1 MELDELAFMP
11 NLALAAL
18 TSVGDSSN
26 ESVEMIADLT
36 LAIFT
41 VLPPWPLELDMF
53 ARNFFSEILSGFA
66 LNQDASRT
74 GMVSLC
80 ACKTDAGVSPL
91 LVLSAASF
99 NRPAMCAPDK
109 GGMLDASNSRQIS
122 AAS

>member
-66 LNQDASRT
+66 LNQDTNRYGQPLRMQNRCRCFSSA
-74 GMVSLC
+74 GLVSSVIQQTC
-80 ACKTDAGVSPL
+80 DVCT
-91 LVLSAASF
+91 
-99 NRPAMCAPDK
+99 
-109 GGMLDASNSRQIS
+109 
-122 AAS
+122 